1 MPRIRIGD
9 IKMYY
14 EIRGK
19 GFPLVMIMG
28 LTANKDWW
36 PPEVIEKLSKHFKV
50 LIFDNRGAGR
60 TDAPK
65 TDYTIKMFADDTI
78 GLMDALE
85 IEEAHILGYSMGG
98 MIAQELA
105 LSYPDRVKKLIL
117 CSTTPGGPNAVPTPP
132 ETVEIMM
139 SVRSL
144 TDEQAARRIVS
155 ILFPKEFI
163 QSNPTIIERTIN
175 HMLIAP
181 ITEDAYMRQLK
192 ACMEFNAYDRL
203 PKISRPT
210 LVMAGKEDVVLPYQ
224 NDEIIANRI
233 PKAKLILYEKAGHG
247 MITQEAEDFTQK
259 VIQFLEKTYISS
271 AS

>member
-14 EIRGK
+14 EIHGK

-36 PPEVIEKLSKHFKV
+36 PPEVVEQFSKRFKV

-65 TDYTIKMFADDTI
+65 IDYTIKMFADDTI

-105 LSYPDRVKKLIL
+105 INYPDRVKKLVL
-117 CSTTPGGPNAVPTPP
+117 CCTTPGGPHSVPTPS
-132 ETVEIMM
+132 ETVALMM
-139 SVRSL
+139 ELRNL
-144 TDEQAARRIVS
+144 NDEQAARRMMTL
-155 ILFPKEFI
+155 LFSKEYI
-163 QSNPTIIERTIN
+163 QNNPAVIERSIN
-175 HMLIAP
+175 RILIAP

-192 ACMEFNAYDRL
+192 ACIQFDAYDRL
-203 PKISRPT
+203 PKINRPT
-210 LVMAGKEDVVLPYQ
+210 LVIAGKQDVLLPYQ

-233 PKAKLILYEKAGHG
+233 PRAKLILYENAGHG
-247 MITQEAEDFTQK
+247 MITQEAEDFTKK
-259 VIQFLEKTYISS
+259 VIEFLEE
-271 AS
+271 

>member
-1 MPRIRIGD
+1 MPKIRIGD

-14 EIRGK
+14 EIHGK

-36 PPEVIEKLSKHFKV
+36 PPEVIEQFSKHFKT

-65 TDYTIKMFADDTI
+65 TDYTIKMFAEDTI

-85 IEEAHILGYSMGG
+85 IEEAHILGVSMGG
-98 MIAQELA
+98 MIAQELV
-105 LSYPDRVKKLIL
+105 LNYPDRVKKLVL

-132 ETVEIMM
+132 ETIAVMM
-139 SVRSL
+139 ERGNL
-144 TDEQAARRIVS
+144 TDEQKARRI
-155 ILFPKEFI
+155 IPLLFPKDFI
-163 QSNPTIIERTIN
+163 QNNPEIVERTIN

-203 PKISRPT
+203 PTINRPT
-210 LVMAGKEDVVLPYQ
+210 LVMAGKEDVLLPYQ
-224 NDEIIANRI
+224 NDEIIAKRI
-233 PKAKLILYEKAGHG
+233 PKAKLILYDNVGHG
-247 MITQEAEDFTQK
+247 MTTQVAEDFTEK
-259 VIQFLEKTYISS
+259 VIKFLEK
-271 AS
+271 